1 MVVKL
6 SFSDVNFMHPIF
18 VLKWLTVKWA
28 ADWSLSTMAIKFP
41 IELWRR
47 MWFAIAIV
55 DAIAL
60 DFNLADKTMATTFV
74 FVGGVSFLQLLL
86 YFAIHSDRRH

>member
-1 MVVKL
+1 MVGEL

-18 VLKWLTVKWA
+18 VLKWVTMKWA
-28 ADWSLSTMAIKFP
+28 ADWNLSAMAIKFP
-41 IELWRR
+41 IELGRR

-74 FVGGVSFLQLLL
+74 FVGGVSSLQLLL
-86 YFAIHSDRRH
+86 SFVIHSDRRH